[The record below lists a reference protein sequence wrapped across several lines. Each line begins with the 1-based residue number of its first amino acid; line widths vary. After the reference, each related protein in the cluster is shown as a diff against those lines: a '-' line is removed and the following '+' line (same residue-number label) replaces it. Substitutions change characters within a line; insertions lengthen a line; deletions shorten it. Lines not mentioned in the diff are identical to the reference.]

1 MAHIQS
7 KSSRKSLFQ
16 DRLALGL
23 LAALVVIAIIGGLVA
38 FNLVRNFV
46 DSWKLTGLPG
56 DPNPQSSST
65 QVPEVAGGTPAP
77 TVASNVPLQP
87 ASGPTPQPWD
97 GVSRVNV
104 LVMGLDYRD
113 WEASDGPP
121 RTDTMVLFTLD
132 PLSKTA
138 GMLSIPRDMWV
149 NVPGFDYNKIN
160 TAYFLGESFKLPG
173 GGPGLAMKTV
183 EEFLGVPIQ
192 YYAQIDFT
200 TFVDFVDRIDG
211 ITITVPQEIIVDPL
225 GPGNTVTL
233 KPGEQHIYG
242 PVALAY
248 ARQRETA
255 NGDIDRAARQQQVIM
270 GIRNRVLKAS
280 VFPRLLAQAPQLYQ
294 DLSSGIHTNMTL
306 DQAVQ
311 LALLVAQ
318 IPPDTIRQRVIGT
331 DAFTFGKSPDGLDI
345 LKPIPDKIRLIR
357 DEVFTTGGP
366 VGPAA
371 VAQDPAELM
380 KAENARI
387 SVQNGTQ
394 TPGLASRTSQ
404 YFKSLGINV
413 VEETNAEL
421 KSSTVLIMYSSKP
434 YTAAYL
440 AKMMNIPD
448 SHIFSRSDPP
458 NPQIDLAVILGN
470 DWVTMTP
477 TPPK

>member
-1 MAHIQS
+1 MSHIQS
-7 KSSRKSLFQ
+7 QAHRKSIFK
-16 DRLALGL
+16 DRLTLGL
-23 LAALVVIAIIGGLVA
+23 LAVFVVLAVVAGLVA

-46 DSWKLTGLPG
+46 DSWMLTGLPG
-56 DPNPQSSST
+56 EPNPQSSST
-65 QVPEVAGGTPAP
+65 PVSALSEGTPMP
-77 TVASNVPLQP
+77 TVPSGPLQP
-87 ASGPTPQPWD
+87 PTGPTPQPWD
-97 GVSRVNV
+97 GVSRINV

-113 WEASDGPP
+113 WQANDGPP
-121 RTDTMVLFTLD
+121 RTDTMILLTLD
-132 PLSKTA
+132 PLTKTA

-149 NVPGFDYNKIN
+149 NIPGFDYGKIN

-192 YYAQIDFT
+192 YYAQIDFNA
-200 TFVDFVDRIDG
+200 FVDFVDRIDG
-211 ITITVPQEIIVDPL
+211 ITITVPQEIVVDPL

-233 KPGEQHIYG
+233 KPGEQHVYG

-248 ARQRETA
+248 ARARYTE

-270 GIRNRVLKAS
+270 GIRNRIMKAN
-280 VFPRLLAQAPQLYQ
+280 VFPRVLAQAPQIYQ
-294 DLSSGIHTNMTL
+294 EISAGIHTNMSL
-306 DQAVQ
+306 NQAIQ

-318 IPPDTIRQRVIGT
+318 IPVDTIRQRVIGT
-331 DAFTFGKSPDGLDI
+331 DAFSFGTSPDGLSI

-371 VAQDPAELM
+371 VAQNPSELM
-380 KAENARI
+380 KAEAARI

-404 YFKSLGINV
+404 YFKSLGLNV
-413 VEETNAEL
+413 IEETNSEL
-421 KSSTVLIMYSSKP
+421 NNYSMIIMYTGKP
-434 YTAAYL
+434 YTAGYL
-440 AKMMNIPD
+440 AKLMDIPE
-448 SHIFSRSDPP
+448 SRIFNRSDPP
-458 NPQIDLAVILGN
+458 NPQVDIVVILGN
-470 DWVTMTP
+470 DWVTKTP